1 MDLNQYLSLFLEEA
15 REHLQ
20 AITDRLLALEREP
33 SEVQHVQEIFRSAHT
48 LKGMA
53 ATMGFE
59 DMAHLTHEMENVLDR
74 VRNGELAVTP
84 ALNDLLFRC
93 LDALETM
100 VASLEAGGDGAG
112 DVADIVGALRAVAEG
127 RTPDAAM
134 GTASESTR
142 EEAAGAAAGGA
153 GQAPTGSAAGADPE
167 AKAGG
172 DGRDGT
178 GVGHGFNAYEWAV
191 IQQSREAGM
200 SALTITVTLDPACV
214 LKAARVFLVFRELE
228 ALGEVIRAHPPV
240 EDLENER
247 FDRSFTVV
255 LITDQSPE
263 AVRERI
269 LNISEIVAV
278 DVVPVGDGE
287 ALRETA
293 AASSPSAPAETPPPS
308 SAAPASPS
316 GAPDRQAGSP
326 AAPSRPDS
334 ASGRAKKGAGRTIR
348 VDIERLDQLMNL
360 FSELV
365 IDRGRLEQL
374 ARELNHPTLLETVE
388 HMSRISSDL
397 QNLVLT
403 MRMVPVEH
411 VFNRFPRMVRDL
423 SRELGKRVE
432 LVIEGAET
440 ELDRTVVDE
449 IGDPL
454 VHLLRNAIDHG
465 LESAEERRQAGKP
478 ETGRV
483 KLSAYPSGNHVII
496 EVSDDGRGINREK
509 VLRKALERGVISP
522 QEAEGLTD
530 EQVYNLLFL
539 PGFSTAETITDISG
553 RGVGLDVVRNKIE
566 SLGGAVSVQSEP
578 GKGTTF
584 IIQLPLT
591 LSILEALLVQVEAE
605 KYAIPLSS
613 VLEAAIYK
621 PEAVHYAHGQPVV
634 DFRGRLIPL
643 VFLKDVF
650 AVPDSGEP
658 KPADVQAVIV
668 RKGEKMAGLVV
679 DRLIGQQEIV
689 LKSLGRY
696 LPHVFAI
703 SGATI
708 LGDGQVALILDCN
721 ALVK

>member
-1 MDLNQYLSLFLEEA
+1 MDMNQYLSLFLEEA

-20 AITDRLLALEREP
+20 AITDRLLDLEREP
-33 SEVQHVQEIFRSAHT
+33 AELQHVHEIFRSAHT

-84 ALNDLLFRC
+84 ALGDLLFRC

-100 VASLEAGGDGAG
+100 VANIEEGGDGAG
-112 DVADIVGALRAVAEG
+112 DVADIVRALRAVAEG
-127 RTPDAAM
+127 RMPDEAM
-134 GTASESTR
+134 GGESGAEREAAADGSGQVSTGGAA
-142 EEAAGAAAGGA
+142 EEAAPQAGSGAVVAI
-153 GQAPTGSAAGADPE
+153 
-167 AKAGG
+167 GG
-172 DGRDGT
+172 D
-178 GVGHGFNAYEWAV
+178 FNEYEWTV

-200 SALTITVTLDPACV
+200 SALIITVWLDPACV

-228 ALGEVIRAHPPV
+228 ALGEVIRSHPSV
-240 EDLENER
+240 EDLENEK
-247 FDRSFTVV
+247 FDDSFTVV
-255 LITDQSPE
+255 LITDQSAE
-263 AVRERI
+263 TVRERI
-269 LNISEIVAV
+269 LNISEIASV
-278 DVVPVGDGE
+278 DVVPVGEGQ
-287 ALRETA
+287 ARREMA
-293 AASSPSAPAETPPPS
+293 AASALSAPADAPSTP
-308 SAAPASPS
+308 SAAPTS
-316 GAPDRQAGSP
+316 GAVAPGAQAG
-326 AAPSRPDS
+326 PSAGSSRSDS
-334 ASGRAKKGAGRTIR
+334 AGPRSRKGSGRTIR
-348 VDIERLDQLMNL
+348 VDLERLDQLMNL

-403 MRMVPVEH
+403 MRMVPVEN

-465 LESAEERRQAGKP
+465 LEPVEERRQAGKP
-478 ETGRV
+478 ETGQV
-483 KLSAYPSGNHVII
+483 KLSAYHSGNHVII
-496 EVSDDGRGINREK
+496 EVSDDGRGINRDK
-509 VLRKALERGVISP
+509 VLRKALERGLIT
-522 QEAEGLTD
+522 QREAEGLTD
-530 EQVYNLLFL
+530 EQVYNLLFMS
-539 PGFSTAETITDISG
+539 GFSTAETVTDISG
-553 RGVGLDVVRNKIE
+553 RGVGLDVVRSKIE
-566 SLGGAVSVQSEP
+566 SLGGTVSVQSEP
-578 GKGTTF
+578 GVGTTF
-584 IIQLPLT
+584 QIQLPLT
-591 LSILEALLVQVEAE
+591 LSILDALLVQVEAE

-621 PEAVHYAHGQPVV
+621 PEAVHTARGQPVV
-634 DFRGRLIPL
+634 DFRGRLVPL

-650 AVPDSGEP
+650 AVPDAGGP
-658 KPADVQAVIV
+658 KPTDVQVVIV

-689 LKSLGRY
+689 LKSLGKY

>member
-1 MDLNQYLSLFLEEA
+1 MNQYLSLFLEEA

-20 AITDRLLALEREP
+20 AITDRLLDLEREP
-33 SEVQHVQEIFRSAHT
+33 AELQHVHEIFRSAHT

-84 ALNDLLFRC
+84 ALGDLLFRC

-100 VASLEAGGDGAG
+100 VANIEEGGDGAG
-112 DVADIVGALRAVAEG
+112 DVADIVRALHAVAEG
-127 RTPDAAM
+127 RMPDEAM
-134 GTASESTR
+134 GGESGAEREAAADGSGQVSTGGAA
-142 EEAAGAAAGGA
+142 EEAAPQAGSGDVAAI
-153 GQAPTGSAAGADPE
+153 
-167 AKAGG
+167 GG
-172 DGRDGT
+172 D
-178 GVGHGFNAYEWAV
+178 FNEYEWTV

-200 SALTITVTLDPACV
+200 SALIITVRLDQACV

-228 ALGEVIRAHPPV
+228 ALGEVIRSHPSV
-240 EDLENER
+240 EDLENEK
-247 FDRSFTVV
+247 FDDSFTVV
-255 LITDQSPE
+255 LITDQSAE
-263 AVRERI
+263 TVRERI
-269 LNISEIVAV
+269 LNISEIASV
-278 DVVPVGDGE
+278 DVVPVGEGQ
-287 ALRETA
+287 ARREMA
-293 AASSPSAPAETPPPS
+293 AASAPSAPADAPSTP
-308 SAAPASPS
+308 SAAPTS
-316 GAPDRQAGSP
+316 GAVAPGAQAG
-326 AAPSRPDS
+326 PSAGSSRSES
-334 ASGRAKKGAGRTIR
+334 AGPRSRKGSGRTIR
-348 VDIERLDQLMNL
+348 VDLERLDQLMNL

-403 MRMVPVEH
+403 MRMVPVEN

-465 LESAEERRQAGKP
+465 LEPVEERRQAGKP
-478 ETGRV
+478 ETGLV
-483 KLSAYPSGNHVII
+483 KLSAYHSGNHVII
-496 EVSDDGRGINREK
+496 EVSDDGRGINRDK
-509 VLRKALERGVISP
+509 VLRKALERGLIT
-522 QEAEGLTD
+522 QREAEGLTD
-530 EQVYNLLFL
+530 EQVYNLLFMS
-539 PGFSTAETITDISG
+539 GFSTTETVTDISG
-553 RGVGLDVVRNKIE
+553 RGVGLDVVRSKIE
-566 SLGGAVSVQSEP
+566 SLGGTVSVQSEP
-578 GKGTTF
+578 GVGTTF
-584 IIQLPLT
+584 QIQLPLT
-591 LSILEALLVQVEAE
+591 LSILDALLVQVEAE

-621 PEAVHYAHGQPVV
+621 PEAVHTARGQPVV
-634 DFRGRLIPL
+634 DFRGRLVPL

-650 AVPDSGEP
+650 AVPDAGGP
-658 KPADVQAVIV
+658 KPTDVQVVIV

-689 LKSLGRY
+689 LKSLGKY

>member
-1 MDLNQYLSLFLEEA
+1 MDMNQYLSLFLEEA

-20 AITDRLLALEREP
+20 AITDRLLDLEREP
-33 SEVQHVQEIFRSAHT
+33 AELQHVHEIFRSAHT

-84 ALNDLLFRC
+84 ALGDLLFRC

-100 VASLEAGGDGAG
+100 VANIEEGGDGAG
-112 DVADIVGALRAVAEG
+112 DVADIVRALRAVAEG
-127 RTPDAAM
+127 RMPDEAM
-134 GTASESTR
+134 GGESGAEREAAADGSGQVSTGGAA
-142 EEAAGAAAGGA
+142 EEATPQAGSGDVAAI
-153 GQAPTGSAAGADPE
+153 
-167 AKAGG
+167 GG
-172 DGRDGT
+172 D
-178 GVGHGFNAYEWAV
+178 FNEYEWTV

-200 SALTITVTLDPACV
+200 SALIITVRLDPACV

-228 ALGEVIRAHPPV
+228 AFGEVIRSHPSV
-240 EDLENER
+240 EDLENEK
-247 FDRSFTVV
+247 FDDSFTVV
-255 LITDQSPE
+255 LITDQSAE
-263 AVRERI
+263 TVRERI
-269 LNISEIVAV
+269 LNISEIASV
-278 DVVPVGDGE
+278 DVVPVGEGQ
-287 ALRETA
+287 ARREMA
-293 AASSPSAPAETPPPS
+293 AASAPSAPADAPSTP
-308 SAAPASPS
+308 SAAPTS
-316 GAPDRQAGSP
+316 GAVAPGAQAG
-326 AAPSRPDS
+326 PSAGSSRSDS
-334 ASGRAKKGAGRTIR
+334 AGPRSRKGSGRTIR
-348 VDIERLDQLMNL
+348 VDLERLDQLMNL

-403 MRMVPVEH
+403 MRMVPVEN

-465 LESAEERRQAGKP
+465 LESVEERRQAGKP
-478 ETGRV
+478 ETGQV
-483 KLSAYPSGNHVII
+483 KLSAYHSGNHVII
-496 EVSDDGRGINREK
+496 EVSDDGRGINRDK
-509 VLRKALERGVISP
+509 VLRKALERGLIT
-522 QEAEGLTD
+522 QREAEGLTD
-530 EQVYNLLFL
+530 EQVYNLLFMS
-539 PGFSTAETITDISG
+539 GFSTAETVTDISG

-566 SLGGAVSVQSEP
+566 SLGGTVSVQSEP
-578 GKGTTF
+578 GVGTTF
-584 IIQLPLT
+584 QIQLPLT
-591 LSILEALLVQVEAE
+591 LSILDALLVQVEAE

-621 PEAVHYAHGQPVV
+621 PEAVHTAHGQPVV
-634 DFRGRLIPL
+634 DFRGRLVPL

-650 AVPDSGEP
+650 AVPDAGGP
-658 KPADVQAVIV
+658 KPTDVQVVIV

-689 LKSLGRY
+689 LKSLGKY

>member
-1 MDLNQYLSLFLEEA
+1 MNQYLSLFLEEA

-20 AITDRLLALEREP
+20 AITDRLLDLEREP
-33 SEVQHVQEIFRSAHT
+33 AELQHVHEIFRSAHT

-84 ALNDLLFRC
+84 ALGDLLFRC

-100 VASLEAGGDGAG
+100 VANIEEGGDGAG
-112 DVADIVGALRAVAEG
+112 DVADIVRALRAVAEG
-127 RTPDAAM
+127 RMPDEAM
-134 GTASESTR
+134 GGESGAEREAAAADGSGQVSTGGAA
-142 EEAAGAAAGGA
+142 EEAAPGSQAGSGDAAAV
-153 GQAPTGSAAGADPE
+153 
-167 AKAGG
+167 GG
-172 DGRDGT
+172 D
-178 GVGHGFNAYEWAV
+178 FNEYEWTV

-200 SALTITVTLDPACV
+200 SALTITVRLDPACV

-228 ALGEVIRAHPPV
+228 ALGEVIRSHPPV
-240 EDLENER
+240 EDLENEQ
-247 FDRSFTVV
+247 FDDSFTVV
-255 LITDQSPE
+255 LITDQSAE
-263 AVRERI
+263 TVRERI
-269 LNISEIVAV
+269 LNISEIAAV
-278 DVVPVGDGE
+278 DVVPVGEGQ
-287 ALRETA
+287 ARREIA
-293 AASSPSAPAETPPPS
+293 AASAPSAPADAPS
-308 SAAPASPS
+308 APSVAPAPAA
-316 GAPDRQAGSP
+316 GAPGAQAGPS
-326 AAPSRPDS
+326 AGPSRSDS
-334 ASGRAKKGAGRTIR
+334 AGTRPRKGSGRTIR
-348 VDIERLDQLMNL
+348 VDLERLDQLMNL

-403 MRMVPVEH
+403 MRMVPVEN

-465 LESAEERRQAGKP
+465 LEPVEERRQAGKP
-478 ETGRV
+478 ETGQV
-483 KLSAYPSGNHVII
+483 KLSAYHSGNHVII
-496 EVSDDGRGINREK
+496 EVSDDGRGINRDK
-509 VLRKALERGVISP
+509 VLRKALERGLIT
-522 QEAEGLTD
+522 QREAEGLTD
-530 EQVYNLLFL
+530 EQVYNLLFMS
-539 PGFSTAETITDISG
+539 GFSTTETVTDISG
-553 RGVGLDVVRNKIE
+553 RGVGLDVVRSKIE
-566 SLGGAVSVQSEP
+566 SLGGTVSVQSEP
-578 GKGTTF
+578 GVGTTF
-584 IIQLPLT
+584 QIQLPLT
-591 LSILEALLVQVEAE
+591 LSILDALLVQVEAE

-621 PEAVHYAHGQPVV
+621 PEAVHTARGQPVV
-634 DFRGRLIPL
+634 DFRGRLVPL

-650 AVPDSGEP
+650 AVPDAGGP
-658 KPADVQAVIV
+658 KPTDVQVVIV

-689 LKSLGRY
+689 LKSLGKY

>member
-1 MDLNQYLSLFLEEA
+1 MNQYLSLFLEEA

-20 AITDRLLALEREP
+20 AITDRLLDLEREP
-33 SEVQHVQEIFRSAHT
+33 AELQHVHEIFRSAHT

-84 ALNDLLFRC
+84 ALGDLLFRC

-100 VASLEAGGDGAG
+100 VANIEEGGDGAG
-112 DVADIVGALRAVAEG
+112 DVADIVRALHAVAEG
-127 RTPDAAM
+127 RMPDEAM
-134 GTASESTR
+134 GGESGAEREAAADGSGQVSTGGAA
-142 EEAAGAAAGGA
+142 EEAAPQAGSGDVAAI
-153 GQAPTGSAAGADPE
+153 
-167 AKAGG
+167 GG
-172 DGRDGT
+172 D
-178 GVGHGFNAYEWAV
+178 FNEYEWTV

-200 SALTITVTLDPACV
+200 SALIITVRLDPACV

-228 ALGEVIRAHPPV
+228 ALGEVIRSHPSV
-240 EDLENER
+240 EDLENEK
-247 FDRSFTVV
+247 FDDSFTVV
-255 LITDQSPE
+255 LITDQSAE
-263 AVRERI
+263 TVRERI
-269 LNISEIVAV
+269 LNISEIASV
-278 DVVPVGDGE
+278 DVVPVGEGQ
-287 ALRETA
+287 ARREMA
-293 AASSPSAPAETPPPS
+293 AASAPSAPADAPSTP
-308 SAAPASPS
+308 SAAPTS
-316 GAPDRQAGSP
+316 GAVAPGAQAG
-326 AAPSRPDS
+326 PSAGSSRSES
-334 ASGRAKKGAGRTIR
+334 AGPRSRKGSGRTIR
-348 VDIERLDQLMNL
+348 VDLERLDQLMNL

-403 MRMVPVEH
+403 MRMVPVEN

-465 LESAEERRQAGKP
+465 LEPVEERRQAGKP
-478 ETGRV
+478 ETGLV
-483 KLSAYPSGNHVII
+483 KLSAYHSGNHVII
-496 EVSDDGRGINREK
+496 EVSDDGRGINRDK
-509 VLRKALERGVISP
+509 VLRKALERGLIT
-522 QEAEGLTD
+522 QREAEGLTD
-530 EQVYNLLFL
+530 EQVYNLLFMS
-539 PGFSTAETITDISG
+539 GFSTTETVTDISG
-553 RGVGLDVVRNKIE
+553 RGVGLDVVRSKIE
-566 SLGGAVSVQSEP
+566 SLGGTVSVQSEP
-578 GKGTTF
+578 GVGTTF
-584 IIQLPLT
+584 QIQLPLT
-591 LSILEALLVQVEAE
+591 LSILDALLVQVEAE

-621 PEAVHYAHGQPVV
+621 PEAVHTARGQPVV
-634 DFRGRLIPL
+634 DFRGRLVPL

-650 AVPDSGEP
+650 AVPDAGGP
-658 KPADVQAVIV
+658 KPTDVQVVIV

-689 LKSLGRY
+689 LKSLGKY

>member
-1 MDLNQYLSLFLEEA
+1 MDMNQYLFLFLEEA

-20 AITDRLLALEREP
+20 AITDRLLDLEREP
-33 SEVQHVQEIFRSAHT
+33 AELQHVHEIFRSAHT

-84 ALNDLLFRC
+84 ALGDLLFRC

-100 VASLEAGGDGAG
+100 VANIEEGGDGAG
-112 DVADIVGALRAVAEG
+112 DVADIVRALHAVAEG
-127 RTPDAAM
+127 RMPDEAM
-134 GTASESTR
+134 GGESGAEREAAADGSGQVSTGGAA
-142 EEAAGAAAGGA
+142 EEAAPQAGSGDVAAI
-153 GQAPTGSAAGADPE
+153 
-167 AKAGG
+167 GG
-172 DGRDGT
+172 D
-178 GVGHGFNAYEWAV
+178 FNEYEWTV

-200 SALTITVTLDPACV
+200 SALIITVRLDPACV

-228 ALGEVIRAHPPV
+228 ALGEVIRSHPSV
-240 EDLENER
+240 EDLENEK
-247 FDRSFTVV
+247 FDDSFTVV
-255 LITDQSPE
+255 LITDQSAE
-263 AVRERI
+263 TVRERI
-269 LNISEIVAV
+269 LNISEIASV
-278 DVVPVGDGE
+278 DVVPVGEGQ
-287 ALRETA
+287 ARREMA
-293 AASSPSAPAETPPPS
+293 AASAPSAPADAPSTP
-308 SAAPASPS
+308 SAAPTS
-316 GAPDRQAGSP
+316 GAVAPGAQAG
-326 AAPSRPDS
+326 PSAGSSRSES
-334 ASGRAKKGAGRTIR
+334 AGPRSRKGSGRTIR
-348 VDIERLDQLMNL
+348 VDLERLDQLMNL

-403 MRMVPVEH
+403 MRMVPVEN

-465 LESAEERRQAGKP
+465 LEPVEERRQAGKP
-478 ETGRV
+478 ETGQV
-483 KLSAYPSGNHVII
+483 KLSAYHSGNHVII
-496 EVSDDGRGINREK
+496 EVSDDGRGINRDK
-509 VLRKALERGVISP
+509 VLRKALERGLIT
-522 QEAEGLTD
+522 QREAEGLTD
-530 EQVYNLLFL
+530 EQVYNLLFMS
-539 PGFSTAETITDISG
+539 GFSTTETVTDISG
-553 RGVGLDVVRNKIE
+553 RGVGLDVVRSKIE
-566 SLGGAVSVQSEP
+566 SLGGTVSVQSEP
-578 GKGTTF
+578 GVGTTF
-584 IIQLPLT
+584 QIQLPLT
-591 LSILEALLVQVEAE
+591 LSILDALLVQVEAE

-621 PEAVHYAHGQPVV
+621 PEAVHTARGQPVV
-634 DFRGRLIPL
+634 DFRGRLVPL

-650 AVPDSGEP
+650 AVPDAGGP
-658 KPADVQAVIV
+658 KPTDVQVVIV

-689 LKSLGRY
+689 LKSLGKY

>member
-1 MDLNQYLSLFLEEA
+1 MDMNQYLSLFLEEA

-20 AITDRLLALEREP
+20 AITDRLLDLEREP
-33 SEVQHVQEIFRSAHT
+33 AELQHVHEIFRSAHT

-84 ALNDLLFRC
+84 ALGDLLFRC

-100 VASLEAGGDGAG
+100 VANIEEGGDGAG
-112 DVADIVGALRAVAEG
+112 DVADIVRALRAVAEG
-127 RTPDAAM
+127 RMPDEAM
-134 GTASESTR
+134 GGESGAEREAAADGSGQVSTGGAA
-142 EEAAGAAAGGA
+142 EEATPQAGSGDVAAI
-153 GQAPTGSAAGADPE
+153 
-167 AKAGG
+167 GG
-172 DGRDGT
+172 D
-178 GVGHGFNAYEWAV
+178 FNEYEWTV

-200 SALTITVTLDPACV
+200 SALIITVRLDPACV

-228 ALGEVIRAHPPV
+228 AFGEVIRSHPSV
-240 EDLENER
+240 EDLENEK
-247 FDRSFTVV
+247 FDDSFTVV
-255 LITDQSPE
+255 LITDQSAE
-263 AVRERI
+263 TVRERI
-269 LNISEIVAV
+269 LNISEIASV
-278 DVVPVGDGE
+278 DVVPVGEGQ
-287 ALRETA
+287 ARREMA
-293 AASSPSAPAETPPPS
+293 AASAPSAPADAPSTP
-308 SAAPASPS
+308 SAAPTS
-316 GAPDRQAGSP
+316 GAVAPGAQAG
-326 AAPSRPDS
+326 PSAGSSRSES
-334 ASGRAKKGAGRTIR
+334 AGPRSRKGSGRTIR
-348 VDIERLDQLMNL
+348 VDLERLDQLMNL

-403 MRMVPVEH
+403 MRMVPVEN

-465 LESAEERRQAGKP
+465 LEPVEERRQAGKP
-478 ETGRV
+478 ETGQV
-483 KLSAYPSGNHVII
+483 KLSAYHSGNHVII
-496 EVSDDGRGINREK
+496 EVSDDGRGINRDK
-509 VLRKALERGVISP
+509 VLRKALERGLIT
-522 QEAEGLTD
+522 QREAEGLTD
-530 EQVYNLLFL
+530 EQVYNLLFMS
-539 PGFSTAETITDISG
+539 GFSTAETVTDISG
-553 RGVGLDVVRNKIE
+553 RGVGLDVVRSKIE
-566 SLGGAVSVQSEP
+566 SLGGTVSVQSEP
-578 GKGTTF
+578 GVGTTF
-584 IIQLPLT
+584 QIQLPLT
-591 LSILEALLVQVEAE
+591 LSILDALLVQVEAE

-621 PEAVHYAHGQPVV
+621 PEAVHTARGQPVV
-634 DFRGRLIPL
+634 DFRGRLVPL

-650 AVPDSGEP
+650 AVPDAGGP
-658 KPADVQAVIV
+658 KPTDVQVVIV

-689 LKSLGRY
+689 LKSLGKY

>member
-1 MDLNQYLSLFLEEA
+1 MNQYLSLFLEEA

-20 AITDRLLALEREP
+20 AITDRLLDLEREP
-33 SEVQHVQEIFRSAHT
+33 AELQHVHEIFRSAHT

-84 ALNDLLFRC
+84 ALGDLLFRC

-100 VASLEAGGDGAG
+100 VANIEEGGDGAG
-112 DVADIVGALRAVAEG
+112 DVADIVRALRAVAEG
-127 RTPDAAM
+127 RMPDEAM
-134 GTASESTR
+134 GGESGAEREAAASDGFGQVSTGGAA
-142 EEAAGAAAGGA
+142 EEAAPGAQAGSGDVAAV
-153 GQAPTGSAAGADPE
+153 
-167 AKAGG
+167 GG
-172 DGRDGT
+172 D
-178 GVGHGFNAYEWAV
+178 FNEYEWTV

-200 SALTITVTLDPACV
+200 SALIITVRLDPACV

-228 ALGEVIRAHPPV
+228 ALGEVIRSHPSV
-240 EDLENER
+240 EDLENEK
-247 FDRSFTVV
+247 FDDSFTVV
-255 LITDQSPE
+255 LITDQSAE
-263 AVRERI
+263 TVRERI
-269 LNISEIVAV
+269 LNISEIAAV
-278 DVVPVGDGE
+278 DVVPVEEGQ
-287 ALRETA
+287 ARREIA
-293 AASSPSAPAETPPPS
+293 AASAPSAPADAPS
-308 SAAPASPS
+308 APSDAPAPGVVAP
-316 GAPDRQAGSP
+316 GAQAGPS
-326 AAPSRPDS
+326 ARPSRSDS
-334 ASGRAKKGAGRTIR
+334 AGPRLRKGSGRTIR
-348 VDIERLDQLMNL
+348 VDLERLDQLMNL

-403 MRMVPVEH
+403 MRMVPVEN

-465 LESAEERRQAGKP
+465 LESVEERRQAGKP
-478 ETGRV
+478 ETGQV
-483 KLSAYPSGNHVII
+483 KLSAYHSGNHVII
-496 EVSDDGRGINREK
+496 EVSDDGRGINRDK
-509 VLRKALERGVISP
+509 VLRKALERGLIT
-522 QEAEGLTD
+522 QREAEGLTD
-530 EQVYNLLFL
+530 EQVYNLLFMS
-539 PGFSTAETITDISG
+539 GFSTAETVTDISG

-566 SLGGAVSVQSEP
+566 SLGGTVSVQSEP
-578 GKGTTF
+578 GVGTTF
-584 IIQLPLT
+584 QIQLPLT
-591 LSILEALLVQVEAE
+591 LSILDALLVQVEAE

-621 PEAVHYAHGQPVV
+621 PEAVHTAHGQPVV
-634 DFRGRLIPL
+634 DFRGRLVPL

-650 AVPDSGEP
+650 AVPDAGGP
-658 KPADVQAVIV
+658 KPTDVQVVIV

-689 LKSLGRY
+689 LKSLGKY

>member
-1 MDLNQYLSLFLEEA
+1 MNQYLSLFLEEA

-20 AITDRLLALEREP
+20 AITDRLLDLEREP
-33 SEVQHVQEIFRSAHT
+33 AELQHVHEIFRSAHT

-84 ALNDLLFRC
+84 ALGDLLFRC

-100 VASLEAGGDGAG
+100 VANIEEGGDGAG
-112 DVADIVGALRAVAEG
+112 DVADIVRALHAVAEG
-127 RTPDAAM
+127 RMPDEAM
-134 GTASESTR
+134 GGESGAEREAAADGSGQVSTGGAA
-142 EEAAGAAAGGA
+142 EEAAPQAGSGGVAAI
-153 GQAPTGSAAGADPE
+153 
-167 AKAGG
+167 GG
-172 DGRDGT
+172 D
-178 GVGHGFNAYEWAV
+178 FNEYEWTV

-200 SALTITVTLDPACV
+200 SALIITVRLDPACV

-228 ALGEVIRAHPPV
+228 ALGEVIRSHPSV
-240 EDLENER
+240 EDLENEK
-247 FDRSFTVV
+247 FDDSFTVV
-255 LITDQSPE
+255 LITDQSAE
-263 AVRERI
+263 TVRERI
-269 LNISEIVAV
+269 LNISEIASV
-278 DVVPVGDGE
+278 DVVPVGEGQ
-287 ALRETA
+287 ARREMA
-293 AASSPSAPAETPPPS
+293 AASAPSAPADAPSTP
-308 SAAPASPS
+308 SAAPTS
-316 GAPDRQAGSP
+316 GAVAPGAQAG
-326 AAPSRPDS
+326 PSAGSSRSES
-334 ASGRAKKGAGRTIR
+334 AGPRSRKGSGRTIR
-348 VDIERLDQLMNL
+348 VDLERLDQLMNL

-403 MRMVPVEH
+403 MRMVPVEN

-465 LESAEERRQAGKP
+465 LEPVEERRQAGKP
-478 ETGRV
+478 ETGQV
-483 KLSAYPSGNHVII
+483 KLSAYHSGNHVII
-496 EVSDDGRGINREK
+496 EVSDDGRGINRDK
-509 VLRKALERGVISP
+509 VLRKALERGLIT
-522 QEAEGLTD
+522 QREAEGLTD
-530 EQVYNLLFL
+530 EQVYNLLFMS
-539 PGFSTAETITDISG
+539 GFSTTETVTDISG
-553 RGVGLDVVRNKIE
+553 RGVGLDVVRSKIE
-566 SLGGAVSVQSEP
+566 SLGGTVSVQSEP
-578 GKGTTF
+578 GVGTTF
-584 IIQLPLT
+584 QIQLPLT
-591 LSILEALLVQVEAE
+591 LSILDALLVQVEAE

-621 PEAVHYAHGQPVV
+621 PEAVHTARGQPVV
-634 DFRGRLIPL
+634 DFRGRLVPL

-650 AVPDSGEP
+650 AVPDAGGP
-658 KPADVQAVIV
+658 KPTDVQVVIV

-689 LKSLGRY
+689 LKSLGKY

>member
-1 MDLNQYLSLFLEEA
+1 MNQYLSLFLEEA

-20 AITDRLLALEREP
+20 AITDRLLDLEREP
-33 SEVQHVQEIFRSAHT
+33 AELQHVHEIFRSAHT

-84 ALNDLLFRC
+84 ALGDLLFRC

-100 VASLEAGGDGAG
+100 VANIEEGGDGAG
-112 DVADIVGALRAVAEG
+112 DVADIVRALHAVAEG
-127 RTPDAAM
+127 RMPDEAM
-134 GTASESTR
+134 GGESGAEREAAADGSGQVSTGGAA
-142 EEAAGAAAGGA
+142 EEAAPQAGSGDVAAI
-153 GQAPTGSAAGADPE
+153 
-167 AKAGG
+167 GG
-172 DGRDGT
+172 D
-178 GVGHGFNAYEWAV
+178 FNEYEWTV

-200 SALTITVTLDPACV
+200 SALIITVRLDQACV

-228 ALGEVIRAHPPV
+228 ALGEVIRSHPSV
-240 EDLENER
+240 EDLENEK
-247 FDRSFTVV
+247 FDDSFTVV
-255 LITDQSPE
+255 LITDQSAE
-263 AVRERI
+263 TVRERI
-269 LNISEIVAV
+269 LNISEIASV
-278 DVVPVGDGE
+278 DVVPVGEGQ
-287 ALRETA
+287 ARREMA
-293 AASSPSAPAETPPPS
+293 AASALSAPADAPS
-308 SAAPASPS
+308 TTSAAPASGAVAPGAQASPS
-316 GAPDRQAGSP
+316 AGS
-326 AAPSRPDS
+326 SRSDS
-334 ASGRAKKGAGRTIR
+334 AGPRSRKGSGRTIR
-348 VDIERLDQLMNL
+348 VDLERLDQLMNL

-403 MRMVPVEH
+403 MRMVPVEN

-465 LESAEERRQAGKP
+465 LEPVEERRQAGKP
-478 ETGRV
+478 ETGQV
-483 KLSAYPSGNHVII
+483 KLSAYHSGNHVII
-496 EVSDDGRGINREK
+496 EVSDDGRGINRDK
-509 VLRKALERGVISP
+509 VLRKALERGLIT
-522 QEAEGLTD
+522 QREAEGLTD
-530 EQVYNLLFL
+530 EQVYNLLFMS
-539 PGFSTAETITDISG
+539 GFSTAETVTDISG
-553 RGVGLDVVRNKIE
+553 RGVGLDVVRSKIE
-566 SLGGAVSVQSEP
+566 SLGGTVSVQSEP
-578 GKGTTF
+578 GVGTTF
-584 IIQLPLT
+584 QIQLPLT
-591 LSILEALLVQVEAE
+591 LSILDALLVQVEAE

-621 PEAVHYAHGQPVV
+621 PEAVHTARGQPVV
-634 DFRGRLIPL
+634 DFRGRLVPL

-650 AVPDSGEP
+650 AVPDAGGP
-658 KPADVQAVIV
+658 KPTDVQVVIV

-689 LKSLGRY
+689 LKSLGKY

>member
-1 MDLNQYLSLFLEEA
+1 MNQYLSLFLEEA

-20 AITDRLLALEREP
+20 AITDRLLDLEREP
-33 SEVQHVQEIFRSAHT
+33 AELQHVHEIFRSAHT

-84 ALNDLLFRC
+84 ALGDLLFRC

-100 VASLEAGGDGAG
+100 VANIEEGGDGAG
-112 DVADIVGALRAVAEG
+112 DVADIVRALRAVAEG
-127 RTPDAAM
+127 RMPDEAM
-134 GTASESTR
+134 GGESGAEREAAADGSGQVSTGGAA
-142 EEAAGAAAGGA
+142 EEATPQAGSGDVAAI
-153 GQAPTGSAAGADPE
+153 
-167 AKAGG
+167 GG
-172 DGRDGT
+172 D
-178 GVGHGFNAYEWAV
+178 FNEYEWTV

-200 SALTITVTLDPACV
+200 SALIITVRLDPACV

-228 ALGEVIRAHPPV
+228 AFGEVIRSHPSV
-240 EDLENER
+240 EDLENEK
-247 FDRSFTVV
+247 FDDSFTVV
-255 LITDQSPE
+255 LITDQSAE
-263 AVRERI
+263 TVRERI
-269 LNISEIVAV
+269 LNISEIASV
-278 DVVPVGDGE
+278 DVVPVGEGQ
-287 ALRETA
+287 ARREMA
-293 AASSPSAPAETPPPS
+293 AASAPSAPADAPSTP
-308 SAAPASPS
+308 SAAPTS
-316 GAPDRQAGSP
+316 GAVAPGAQAG
-326 AAPSRPDS
+326 PSAGSSRSES
-334 ASGRAKKGAGRTIR
+334 AGPRSRKGSGRTIR
-348 VDIERLDQLMNL
+348 VDLERLDQLMNL

-403 MRMVPVEH
+403 MRMVPVEN

-465 LESAEERRQAGKP
+465 LEPVEERRQAGKP
-478 ETGRV
+478 ETGQV
-483 KLSAYPSGNHVII
+483 KLSAYHSGNHVII
-496 EVSDDGRGINREK
+496 EVSDDGRGINRDK
-509 VLRKALERGVISP
+509 VLRKALERGLIT
-522 QEAEGLTD
+522 QREAEGLTD
-530 EQVYNLLFL
+530 EQVYNLLFMS
-539 PGFSTAETITDISG
+539 GFSTAETVTDISG
-553 RGVGLDVVRNKIE
+553 RGVGLDVVRSKIE
-566 SLGGAVSVQSEP
+566 SLGGTVSVQSEP
-578 GKGTTF
+578 GVGTTF
-584 IIQLPLT
+584 QIQLPLT
-591 LSILEALLVQVEAE
+591 LSILDALLVQVEAE

-621 PEAVHYAHGQPVV
+621 PEAVHTARGQPVV
-634 DFRGRLIPL
+634 DFRGRLVPL

-650 AVPDSGEP
+650 AVPDAGGP
-658 KPADVQAVIV
+658 KPTDVQVVIV

-689 LKSLGRY
+689 LKSLGKY

>member
-1 MDLNQYLSLFLEEA
+1 MNQYLSLFLEEA

-20 AITDRLLALEREP
+20 AITDRLLDLEREP
-33 SEVQHVQEIFRSAHT
+33 AELQHVHEIFRSAHT

-84 ALNDLLFRC
+84 ALGDLLFRC

-100 VASLEAGGDGAG
+100 VANIEEGGDGAG
-112 DVADIVGALRAVAEG
+112 DVADIVRALHAVAEG
-127 RTPDAAM
+127 RMPDEAM
-134 GTASESTR
+134 GGESGAEREAAADGSGQVSTGGAA
-142 EEAAGAAAGGA
+142 EEAAPQAGSGDVAAI
-153 GQAPTGSAAGADPE
+153 
-167 AKAGG
+167 GG
-172 DGRDGT
+172 D
-178 GVGHGFNAYEWAV
+178 FNEYEWTV

-200 SALTITVTLDPACV
+200 SALIITVRLDPACV

-228 ALGEVIRAHPPV
+228 AFGEVIRSHPSV
-240 EDLENER
+240 EDLENEK
-247 FDRSFTVV
+247 FDDSFTVV
-255 LITDQSPE
+255 LITDQSAE
-263 AVRERI
+263 TVRERI
-269 LNISEIVAV
+269 LNISEIASV
-278 DVVPVGDGE
+278 DVVPVGEGQ
-287 ALRETA
+287 ARREMA
-293 AASSPSAPAETPPPS
+293 AASAPSAPADAPSTP
-308 SAAPASPS
+308 SAAPTS
-316 GAPDRQAGSP
+316 GAVAPGAQAG
-326 AAPSRPDS
+326 PSAGSSRSES
-334 ASGRAKKGAGRTIR
+334 AGPRSRKRSGRTIR
-348 VDIERLDQLMNL
+348 VDLERLDQLMNL

-403 MRMVPVEH
+403 MRMVPVEN

-465 LESAEERRQAGKP
+465 LEPVEERRQAGKP
-478 ETGRV
+478 ETGQV
-483 KLSAYPSGNHVII
+483 KLSAYHSGNHVII
-496 EVSDDGRGINREK
+496 EVSDDGRGINRDK
-509 VLRKALERGVISP
+509 VLRKALERGLIT
-522 QEAEGLTD
+522 QREAEGLTD
-530 EQVYNLLFL
+530 EQVYNLLFMS
-539 PGFSTAETITDISG
+539 GFSTAETVTDISG
-553 RGVGLDVVRNKIE
+553 RGVGLDVVRSKIE
-566 SLGGAVSVQSEP
+566 SLGGTVSVQSEP
-578 GKGTTF
+578 GVGTTF
-584 IIQLPLT
+584 QIQLPLT
-591 LSILEALLVQVEAE
+591 LSILDALLVQVEAE

-621 PEAVHYAHGQPVV
+621 PEAVHTARGQPVV
-634 DFRGRLIPL
+634 DFRGRLVPL

-650 AVPDSGEP
+650 AVPDAGGP
-658 KPADVQAVIV
+658 KPTDVQVVIV

-689 LKSLGRY
+689 LKSLGKY